1 MKRYKLIEDLLI
13 DIYGEDAFI
22 YPKEVAEELY
32 QKIAEGGQ
40 GWTNFEFAGRRI
52 TINEGYSEPFVDEEI
67 DDEGYCRYLDSRYYY
82 IEEGKGGD
90 I

>member
-1 MKRYKLIEDLLI
+1 METMKRYKLIENLLV

-22 YPKEVAEELY
+22 YLKEVAEDLY
-32 QKIAEGGQ
+32 KSMTEEGQ
-40 GWTNFEFAGRRI
+40 GWIEFEFAGRRV

-82 IEEGKGGD
+82 IEEV
-90 I
+90 